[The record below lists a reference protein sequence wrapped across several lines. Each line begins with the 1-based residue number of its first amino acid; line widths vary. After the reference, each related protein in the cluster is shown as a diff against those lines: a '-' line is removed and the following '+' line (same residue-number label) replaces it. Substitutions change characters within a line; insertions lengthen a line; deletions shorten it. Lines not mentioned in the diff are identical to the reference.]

1 MIICNIVLFSIKIF
15 HNYSMKKL
23 VLSLATIVAS
33 TTFSLCGCNPGQSKT
48 PILENNAIHHDDEFG
63 GAYIDISID
72 SFNKLGFKFG
82 DSVNLEFTTG
92 TKKVSF
98 NDIGYFSGYY
108 VPAGQDLVVGYK
120 GYDYIKYCIN
130 YGSDIYA
137 DNNFD
142 ENTKVTIKLNE
153 KAKYLDIEETLS
165 ITYSDDRNNSFYK
178 SDEQFANFREIKV
191 GRVKEKMLY
200 RGASPIDNS
209 RKRTE
214 IVDGLLKKN
223 NIQYNV
229 DLADKESAIGGSKYT
244 IHDYFKGLEDNN
256 KVIFLGMAAAYKA
269 DDFSSKM
276 KTMFEAMINNDGPY
290 YIHCLEGKDRTGY
303 VCMVLEALCGATYE
317 ELVDDYFVTY
327 SNYYGIEKGS
337 EKYNVIKSIHID
349 EMIRYVFG
357 FEKGLLLATVAYHTM
372 ATNYLLNI
380 GLTQDQI
387 DTLQL
392 KLSS

>member
-1 MIICNIVLFSIKIF
+1 M
-15 HNYSMKKL
+15 
-23 VLSLATIVAS
+23 
-33 TTFSLCGCNPGQSKT
+33 
-48 PILENNAIHHDDEFG
+48 
-63 GAYIDISID
+63 
-72 SFNKLGFKFG
+72 
-82 DSVNLEFTTG
+82 
-92 TKKVSF
+92 
-98 NDIGYFSGYY
+98 
-108 VPAGQDLVVGYK
+108 
-120 GYDYIKYCIN
+120 
-130 YGSDIYA
+130 
-137 DNNFD
+137 
-142 ENTKVTIKLNE
+142 
-153 KAKYLDIEETLS
+153 
-165 ITYSDDRNNSFYK
+165 
-178 SDEQFANFREIKV
+178 

-209 RKRTE
+209 RKRSE

-229 DLADKESAIGGSKYT
+229 DLADKESAIGGNKYT
-244 IHDYFKGLEDNN
+244 IHDYFKGLQDNN

-269 DDFSSKM
+269 DDFSNKM

-337 EKYNVIKSIHID
+337 EKYNVIKQIHID

-357 FEKGLLLATVAYHTM
+357 FEKGLLLAGAAYHTM

-380 GLTQDQI
+380 GLTQEQI

-392 KLSS
+392 KLSN